1 MKRNRELIITC
12 SIIALSILT
21 IDIILTMLAGLD
33 TLLILLSI
41 IFTIAIIGL
50 IIYKSKHTKKSN
62 KRKSVIANI
71 EDTIVLRL
79 EEINIDS
86 IAPVR
91 NEEELI
97 IKDDEPI
104 KEDLEIQRENH
115 ITKELIEEE
124 LSKTI
129 FINDLKDK
137 MKLYEIEHEK
147 IKEQEEAEELKKF
160 QELIKDR
167 KND

>member
-1 MKRNRELIITC
+1 MKRNREIIITC

-21 IDIILTMLAGLD
+21 IDIILTMIAGLD
-33 TLLILLSI
+33 TLFIILSI
-41 IFTIAIIGL
+41 IFTIAVIGL
-50 IIYKSKHTKKSN
+50 VIYKSKPTKKIK
-62 KRKSVIANI
+62 KRKSIIANV
-71 EDTIVLRL
+71 EDRIVLRL
-79 EEINIDS
+79 EDINSVNITP
-86 IAPVR
+86 IR

-104 KEDLEIQRENH
+104 KEDLQIQRENH

-129 FINDLKDK
+129 FINDLKEK
-137 MKLYEIEHEK
+137 MKLYEIEHQK
-147 IKEQEEAEELKKF
+147 IKEQEEAAELEEFK
-160 QELIKDR
+160 ELIKER

>member
-33 TLLILLSI
+33 TLLIILST

-50 IIYKSKHTKKSN
+50 IIYKSKHTKKN
-62 KRKSVIANI
+62 NNRKSVIANI
-71 EDTIVLRL
+71 EDTIILRL

-86 IAPVR
+86 IAPIR
-91 NEEELI
+91 SEEELI
-97 IKDDEPI
+97 IKDDESI
-104 KEDLEIQRENH
+104 KENLEIQRENH
-115 ITKELIEEE
+115 VTKELIEEE

-147 IKEQEEAEELKKF
+147 IKEQEEVEELKKF
-160 QELIKDR
+160 QELIKER